1 MNSQWTTSAC
11 TPQDRQRLI
20 ALLSHARW
28 KHKHVD
34 WIDTLDLLGQQ
45 PFLLAFQD
53 NKPIGSLAC
62 PPDPPGTSWLRL
74 FAVAPGYSASD
85 IWKLLWPQA
94 ASEAIEAGATRSA
107 VLLMGGWLAP
117 FLRQSGFEQTNSVVF
132 LEWGG
137 GMIPARP
144 SPPGTMRAFRSAD
157 LRQVVKLDHMAFEP
171 IWRFS
176 GSGLL
181 EAFTH
186 ASLST
191 VTEYQGEITGYQ
203 IVSSSAL
210 GTHIARLAVAPKWQG
225 QGFGSVLVRLAM
237 KHANDMGS
245 PQLTVNTQ
253 SDNQQSQNLYRALS
267 FTETGQTYPVWEKQ
281 LSPT

>member
-1 MNSQWTTSAC
+1 MNSQWTTSTC
-11 TPQDRQRLI
+11 TSQDRQRLV

-28 KHKHVD
+28 QHKHVD
-34 WIDTLDLLGQQ
+34 WIDTLDLLGRK
-45 PFLLAFQD
+45 PFLLASQD
-53 NKPIGSLAC
+53 NKPIGCLAC

-85 IWKLLWPQA
+85 MWKLLWPQA
-94 ASEAIEAGATRSA
+94 ASEAIEAGATQSA

-137 GMIPARP
+137 GKIPASP
-144 SPPGTMRAFRSAD
+144 IPPGIMRAFRSAD
-157 LRQVVKLDHMAFEP
+157 LSRVVRIDHMAFEP
-171 IWRFS
+171 IWRYS
-176 GSGLL
+176 GSSLL
-181 EAFTH
+181 EALTH
-186 ASLST
+186 ASLSN

-225 QGFGSVLVRLAM
+225 EGFGSALVRLAM
-237 KHANDMGS
+237 KHANDIGS
-245 PQLTVNTQ
+245 ANLTVNTQ
-253 SDNQQSQNLYRALS
+253 ANNQQAQSLYKALS
-267 FTETGQTYPVWEKQ
+267 FMETGHTYPVWEKQ